1 MRLATLRTS
10 GGTQTARVVGDRV
23 EMLPWKDVGEVLQAA
38 GSSGEAWIDLVGRTS
53 SEGEADMAS
62 ADLAP
67 VIPRPAKIVC
77 VGLNYAKHITE
88 MGRDLPEYPTLF
100 AKYPEALLGAGDEIQ
115 LAPESDAVDWEAE
128 LAVVVGSTVR
138 RATASQS
145 ESAIAGFTVMNDV
158 TMRDW
163 QYRSPMWLQ
172 GKTFEKTT
180 PLGPV
185 LVSPDELP
193 GGVRPALTIS
203 TDLDGERMQEAV
215 TDDLVFD
222 PPSLVAY
229 VSTIMT
235 LNPGDVIATGTPG
248 GVGHARKP
256 ARYLSPGQTMTTTI
270 EYIGQMVNVAVAEE
284 L

>member
-10 GGTQTARVVGDRV
+10 GGTQAARVVGDRA
-23 EMLPWKDVGEVLQAA
+23 ELLHWRDVGEVLQAA
-38 GSSGEAWIDLVGRTS
+38 SSSGDRWTDLVERAS
-53 SEGEADMAS
+53 SEGEVDLAL

-100 AKYPEALLGAGDEIQ
+100 AKYPEALIGPTDEIQ

-128 LAVVVGSTVR
+128 LVVVIGSPVR
-138 RATASQS
+138 RATPDQS
-145 ESAIAGFTVMNDV
+145 ESAIAGFTIMNDV

-163 QYRSPMWLQ
+163 QDRSPMWLQ
-172 GKTFEKTT
+172 GKTFEGTT

-185 LVSPDELP
+185 LVSPDELV

-203 TDLDGERMQEAV
+203 TNLDGELMQEAV

-235 LNPGDVIATGTPG
+235 LLPGDVIATGTPG

-256 ARYLSPGQTMTTTI
+256 PRYITAGQTLTTTV
-270 EYIGQMVNVAVAEE
+270 EGIGQLVNPAGTEQV
-284 L
+284 